1 MDESRLWDAINSLHE
16 QAHGR
21 AALRTCTMEPC
32 RTVTHEGAYAYLDP
46 MVPEGPAPFEYMNVQ
61 DVH

>member
-1 MDESRLWDAINSLHE
+1 
-16 QAHGR
+16 
-21 AALRTCTMEPC
+21 MEPC